1 MGTLSRHGQ
10 AVGLFVKTA
19 ECFKSTLFL
28 SCCGIKHGAIL
39 IYGEKKQTL
48 RLGVHVKSGGMV
60 RQLVFS
66 WKQLSFSEA
75 RELIDNSFPAVCCKR
90 LAVTQALKYCHR
102 DFW

>member
-39 IYGEKKQTL
+39 IYGKKQTL
-48 RLGVHVKSGGMV
+48 RLGVHVKSSGMV